1 MLGVD
6 AGLTKLTWPAAS
18 TAQEAQQL
26 LNRQLAS
33 NTTGGR
39 WQALLTRG
47 DETAVCAGKPA
58 FTVQDPTG
66 ERWQLAF
73 VESGLPTTAMALG
86 EQRPILRG
94 LQQYLHGRG
103 WLVANS
109 VDGVMGPR
117 TVAALGRFQAEE
129 RLPGTG
135 QFDTATAYR
144 LSCRLPAQVLA
155 AAAAAGV

>member
-1 MLGVD
+1 MLGSD

-18 TAQEAQQL
+18 TAQDVQQL
-26 LNRQLAS
+26 LNQQLAS
-33 NTTGGR
+33 DPASGR
-39 WQALLTRG
+39 WQALLARG
-47 DETAVCAGKPA
+47 DEVAVCAGKPA
-58 FTVQDPTG
+58 VTLQDRTG

-73 VESGLPTTAMALG
+73 VESGLPTAAIALG

-103 WLVANS
+103 WLAAS
-109 VDGVMGPR
+109 AVDGVMGPR

-129 RLPGTG
+129 RLTGTG

-144 LSCRLPAQVLA
+144 LSCRLPAQALA
-155 AAAAAGV
+155 AAGAGA